1 MPDDERDDDFESDDD
16 EQDSERDGEQEA
28 ERPERL
34 FNRQEAE
41 GLLPLLQQ
49 LLATAIEKKKAS
61 DVIEQ
66 EFSRIQNR
74 ILLYGGII
82 PPYAYLAEKKLER
95 DKCVAAIREA
105 LGKIEQTGCVV
116 KDLDVGLVDFPSVV
130 NDEQVYLCWKLGE
143 ERIRY
148 WHRMDEGFAGRKP
161 LGPADASTPDASK
174 PN

>member
-61 DVIEQ
+61 EVIEQ

-82 PPYAYLAEKKLER
+82 PPYAYLAEKK
-95 DKCVAAIREA
+95 
-105 LGKIEQTGCVV
+105 IEQTGCVM
-116 KDLDVGLVDFPSVV
+116 KDLGAGLVDFPGVV
-130 NDEQVYLCWKLGE
+130 NGEQVYLC
-143 ERIRY
+143 
-148 WHRMDEGFAGRKP
+148 
-161 LGPADASTPDASK
+161 
-174 PN
+174 

>member
-1 MPDDERDDDFESDDD
+1 MPDDERDDEFESEDD
-16 EQDSERDGEQEA
+16 EPEQDA

-41 GLLPLLQQ
+41 NLLPLLQT
-49 LLATAIEKKKAS
+49 LLGTAIEKKKAS
-61 DVIEQ
+61 EVIEQ
-66 EFSRIQNR
+66 EFSRVQNR

-82 PPYAYLAEKKLER
+82 PPYAYLAEKKVER
-95 DKCVAAIREA
+95 DSCVAAIREA
-105 LGKIEQTGCVV
+105 LGKIEQAGCVV

-161 LGPADASTPDASK
+161 LSPADASPPDASK

>member
-1 MPDDERDDDFESDDD
+1 MPDDERDDEFESEDD
-16 EQDSERDGEQEA
+16 EPEQDA

-41 GLLPLLQQ
+41 NLLPLLQT
-49 LLATAIEKKKAS
+49 LLTAAIEKKKAS
-61 DVIEQ
+61 EVIEQ
-66 EFSRIQNR
+66 EFSRVQNR

-82 PPYAYLAEKKLER
+82 PPYAYLAEKKVER
-95 DKCVAAIREA
+95 DSCVAAIREA
-105 LGKIEQTGCVV
+105 LGKIEQAGCVV

-148 WHRMDEGFAGRKP
+148 WHRMDEGFARRKP

>member
-1 MPDDERDDDFESDDD
+1 MPDDERDDEFESEDD
-16 EQDSERDGEQEA
+16 EPEQDA

-41 GLLPLLQQ
+41 NLLPLLQT

-61 DVIEQ
+61 EVIEQ
-66 EFSRIQNR
+66 EFSRVQNR

-82 PPYAYLAEKKLER
+82 PPYAHLAEKKVER
-95 DKCVAAIREA
+95 DSCVAAIREA
-105 LGKIEQTGCVV
+105 LGKIEQAGCVV

-161 LGPADASTPDASK
+161 LGPADASTPDAFK

>member
-1 MPDDERDDDFESDDD
+1 MPDDERDDEFESEDD
-16 EQDSERDGEQEA
+16 EPEQDA

-34 FNRQEAE
+34 FNRQDAE
-41 GLLPLLQQ
+41 NLLPLLQT

-61 DVIEQ
+61 EVIEQ
-66 EFSRIQNR
+66 EFSRMQNR

-82 PPYAYLAEKKLER
+82 PPYAYLAEKKVER
-95 DKCVAAIREA
+95 DSCVAAIREA
-105 LGKIEQTGCVV
+105 LGKIEQAGCVV

-148 WHRMDEGFAGRKP
+148 WHRMDEGFTGRKP
-161 LGPADASTPDASK
+161 LGPADASPPDASK

>member
-1 MPDDERDDDFESDDD
+1 MPDDERDDEFESEDD
-16 EQDSERDGEQEA
+16 EPEQDA

-41 GLLPLLQQ
+41 NLLPLLQT

-61 DVIEQ
+61 EVIEQ
-66 EFSRIQNR
+66 EFSRVQNR

-82 PPYAYLAEKKLER
+82 PPYAYLAEKKVER
-95 DKCVAAIREA
+95 DSCVAAIREA
-105 LGKIEQTGCVV
+105 LGKIEQAGCVV

>member
-16 EQDSERDGEQEA
+16 AHDSERDWGRDGEQEA

-61 DVIEQ
+61 EVIEQ

-105 LGKIEQTGCVV
+105 LGKIEQTGCV
-116 KDLDVGLVDFPSVV
+116 
-130 NDEQVYLCWKLGE
+130 
-143 ERIRY
+143 
-148 WHRMDEGFAGRKP
+148 
-161 LGPADASTPDASK
+161 
-174 PN
+174 

>member
-28 ERPERL
+28 ERPERF

-41 GLLPLLQQ
+41 NLLPLLQQ

-61 DVIEQ
+61 EVIEQ

-82 PPYAYLAEKKLER
+82 PPYAHL
-95 DKCVAAIREA
+95 
-105 LGKIEQTGCVV
+105 TGPGCAR
-116 KDLDVGLVDFPSVV
+116 PSPGQ
-130 NDEQVYLCWKLGE
+130 N
-143 ERIRY
+143 
-148 WHRMDEGFAGRKP
+148 P
-161 LGPADASTPDASK
+161 PGPADASTPEGPK